1 MSEHH
6 SDPDP
11 DIGEDGSSY
20 AALANVFKE
29 QGNEAFK
36 DGDFEK
42 AVKLYSQG
50 IDIDPDN
57 EFLLSNR

>member
-6 SDPDP
+6 SDPDT
-11 DIGEDGSSY
+11 GEDGSCY

-36 DGDFEK
+36 DGDFDK

-57 EFLLSNR
+57 EFLFSNR